1 MNKSD
6 LEQIALA
13 IEKGAGQDLLDIRQ
27 ALSEAADATYS
38 KEQIIV
44 RAARKR
50 LEMSQAMF
58 ANLIDTP
65 VGTLRGWE
73 QGRFEVPGAVIT
85 LMKVAIKNPDS
96 LR

>member
-1 MNKSD
+1 MNETD

-13 IEKGAGQDLLDIRQ
+13 IEKDAGQDLPDIRQ

>member
-1 MNKSD
+1 M
-6 LEQIALA
+6 
-13 IEKGAGQDLLDIRQ
+13 R
-27 ALSEAADATYS
+27 T
-38 KEQIIV
+38 
-44 RAARKR
+44 ARKR

>member
-1 MNKSD
+1 M
-6 LEQIALA
+6 
-13 IEKGAGQDLLDIRQ
+13 R
-27 ALSEAADATYS
+27 T
-38 KEQIIV
+38 
-44 RAARKR
+44 ARKR

-65 VGTLRGWE
+65 VGTLQGWE

>member
-73 QGRFEVPGAVIT
+73 QGRFEVPGAPIT